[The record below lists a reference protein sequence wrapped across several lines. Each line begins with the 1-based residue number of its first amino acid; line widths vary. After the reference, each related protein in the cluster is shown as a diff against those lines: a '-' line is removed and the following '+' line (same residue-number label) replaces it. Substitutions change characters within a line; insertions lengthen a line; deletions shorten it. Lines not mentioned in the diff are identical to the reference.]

1 MKLHSRFTNTGFMLQ
16 PRCVWSSFFEK
27 IFTYELHMQYAAAIN
42 ACLLEGFGAQC
53 VSGTPTSHVVSKYK
67 YRMHTSSTI
76 TWAWRDAGWRLHRT
90 TLWRQIAGKSANEC
104 PSTMCTYLMVVLV
117 WRSSHIY
124 VLAVWLTLNPMRWK
138 YIVVEPRT
146 RVILRCKPPAIIE
159 GLAWHSIHTN

>member
-1 MKLHSRFTNTGFMLQ
+1 MAIHFRRFYASVLHAAASVLLRRTHPFNSTMKLHSRFTNTGFMLQ

-76 TWAWRDAGWRLHRT
+76 TWAWRDAGWRLYRS
-90 TLWRQIAGKSANEC
+90 TLWRHVAGNR
-104 PSTMCTYLMVVLV
+104 TYLINT
-117 WRSSHIY
+117 SSRAARISY
-124 VLAVWLTLNPMRWK
+124 
-138 YIVVEPRT
+138 
-146 RVILRCKPPAIIE
+146 LRACCMAY
-159 GLAWHSIHTN
+159 S